1 MNRDFFRRNTR
12 FSHEYGQLEGANDPM
27 GSGTFQVKVPRRID
41 ELHTAPCE
49 IQEYGE
55 RRWYG
60 ERSAVVTPGG
70 RLANTRGPDP
80 DRAFALA
87 YPVPWS
93 TKERKQGGTR

>member
-1 MNRDFFRRNTR
+1 MDRDFFRRGTR
-12 FSHEYGQLEGANDPM
+12 FQHQYGQLENDPI
-27 GSGTFQVKVPRRID
+27 GNGTFQVKVPRRID

-60 ERSAVVTPGG
+60 ERSAVVTPSG

-80 DRAFALA
+80 DHA
-87 YPVPWS
+87 YMMGIPVPVS
-93 TKERKQGGTR
+93 TKERKSGSAR